1 MLFAL
6 TTVPGGGGQAGF
18 PPHQSDRPPWTTGEE
33 ETAGVAVIIAPF
45 VLRLHFCVAAVGL
58 PALRVRGGLGVV
70 ACYHYGGVGSPIRS
84 LLISPSLGAAGTRC
98 VRLRPR
104 HHRA

>member
-70 ACYHYGGVGSPIRS
+70 ACYHYGGVGILLPQSSDLTIVGRSRDQVCTASP
-84 LLISPSLGAAGTRC
+84 PG
-98 VRLRPR
+98 
-104 HHRA
+104 